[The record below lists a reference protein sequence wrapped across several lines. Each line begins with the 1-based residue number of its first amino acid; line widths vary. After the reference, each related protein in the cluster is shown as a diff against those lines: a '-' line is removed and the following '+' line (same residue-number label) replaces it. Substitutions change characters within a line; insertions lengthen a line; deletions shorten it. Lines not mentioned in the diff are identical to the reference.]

1 MVVARACI
9 FASPVEAFSSCLLE
23 RSPMPSLD
31 PGSAPGLR
39 ALFERRGLNAA
50 LGWVFVAVLSVAG
63 AAAVAGGRPL
73 WAGFTFTLVAL
84 AVAPAVAF
92 RRVDAMVPWE
102 VLALASVPA
111 LGRLLVVGQTV
122 GGVTL
127 TGRVTTYVAVA
138 AAALILAVEL
148 DVFTPVRMTFSFA
161 VLFVVVATVA
171 TAGLWAE
178 ARWLSDTLLGTTILL
193 DGRPEHVIEEAL
205 MWDFV
210 AATVAGAVAGVLF
223 EYYFRRFADVTPRY
237 PTDRRSGGGD

>member
-1 MVVARACI
+1 
-9 FASPVEAFSSCLLE
+9 
-23 RSPMPSLD
+23 MPRLD
-31 PGSAPGLR
+31 PGSTPGLR
-39 ALFERRGLNAA
+39 DLFERRGLNAA
-50 LGWVFVAVLSVAG
+50 LGWGFVGVLSVAVG
-63 AAAVAGGRPL
+63 VAVAGGRPL
-73 WAGFTFTLVAL
+73 WAGFTLVLVAL

-122 GGVTL
+122 GDVTL
-127 TGRVTTYVAVA
+127 TGRITTYVAVA

-148 DVFTPVRMTFSFA
+148 DVFTPVRMTHSFA
-161 VLFVVVATVA
+161 VVFVVIATVA

-178 ARWLSDTLLGTTILL
+178 ARWLSDVLLGTTILL

-210 AATVAGAVAGVLF
+210 AATVAGAVAGVVF
-223 EYYFRRFADVTPRY
+223 EYYFRRFADAGPRY
-237 PTDRRSGGGD
+237 PTQRAGGED

>member
-1 MVVARACI
+1 M
-9 FASPVEAFSSCLLE
+9 SSVD
-23 RSPMPSLD
+23 PSSSQ
-31 PGSAPGLR
+31 GIGV
-39 ALFERRGLNAA
+39 LFDRRGLNAA
-50 LGWVFVAVLSVAG
+50 LGWTFVGVLTVAVVVATL
-63 AAAVAGGRPL
+63 GGRPL
-73 WAGFTFTLVAL
+73 WAGFTLGLIAL

-102 VLALASVPA
+102 VLVLASVPA
-111 LGRLLVVGQTV
+111 LGHVLIVGRTV

-127 TGRVTTYVAVA
+127 TGRITTYVAVA

-148 DVFTPVRMTFSFA
+148 DVFTPVRMTVSFA

-178 ARWLSDTLLGTTILL
+178 ARWLSDTLLGTSILL

-210 AATVAGAVAGVLF
+210 AATLAGVVAGVIF
-223 EYYFRRFADVTPRY
+223 EYYFRRFADTTPRY
-237 PTDRRSGGGD
+237 PIDDRTGGD